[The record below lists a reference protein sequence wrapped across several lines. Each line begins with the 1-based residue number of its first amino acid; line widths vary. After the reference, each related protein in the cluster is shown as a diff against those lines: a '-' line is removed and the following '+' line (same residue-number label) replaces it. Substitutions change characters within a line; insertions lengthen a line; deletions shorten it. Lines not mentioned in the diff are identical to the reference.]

1 MHVVTFEKR
10 VRNEEL
16 MGMGIFR
23 KRPIRYPLLVLFLLG
38 AVAAILIMMWNVW
51 VGIAFI
57 AIYSVAAYYT
67 VKVEL
72 LTYVETEKH
81 IQTLSYRMED
91 VGKEAFLEMPFGI
104 LIMNDE
110 MTVEW
115 ANPFMLRVLQ
125 QESLVGYE
133 LEMISE
139 ELSILV
145 NQDQKNETVIAINDR
160 KYHIYYKEEEKLFY
174 FFDITKQ
181 VQIEKQYMADRTV
194 LAILFIDNYDEL
206 TSGMDD
212 QAKSVT
218 NTMMT
223 SIINEWAAQYD
234 IFVKRIASDRYMA
247 VLNESILSEL
257 EQKRFSILDVIR
269 ERTLMQK
276 NLSLTLSIGI
286 GAGSQ
291 SLVELGQL
299 AQSGL
304 DLVLGRGGDQVAIKQ
319 SNGKIRFYGG
329 KTNPVEKRT
338 RVRARVISHAL
349 SDLIQDSDRVFVMGH
364 KNPDMD
370 SIGASVGVR
379 KMVAMNGIE
388 GFVVVNFDEVRGS
401 VDRLMTELEQKTD
414 FYDRFITPDE
424 ALSKITPKSL
434 VVIVDTHKPS
444 MVIDS
449 RILNRTD
456 KVVVI
461 DHHRRGEEFIN
472 NPTLV
477 YMEPYASSTA
487 ELVTE
492 LLEYQPQNEKL
503 LPLEATALLSGIIV
517 DTKSFTLRTGA
528 RTFEAAS
535 YLRTFGADTV
545 LIQRLL
551 KEDVE
556 TYVARS
562 KIIQTVEFPFAGI
575 AVANGEDSKVYDSVL
590 IAQTADILLTMKDVG
605 ASFVIA
611 HRNDGLIGIS
621 ARSLGEVN
629 VQLVMEKLGG
639 GGHLT
644 NAATQ
649 MEAQSID
656 EVKKY
661 LYEAINEVV
670 EGSKES

>member
-1 MHVVTFEKR
+1 
-10 VRNEEL
+10 
-16 MGMGIFR
+16 
-23 KRPIRYPLLVLFLLG
+23 
-38 AVAAILIMMWNVW
+38 
-51 VGIAFI
+51 
-57 AIYSVAAYYT
+57 
-67 VKVEL
+67 
-72 LTYVETEKH
+72 
-81 IQTLSYRMED
+81 
-91 VGKEAFLEMPFGI
+91 
-104 LIMNDE
+104 
-110 MTVEW
+110 
-115 ANPFMLRVLQ
+115 
-125 QESLVGYE
+125 
-133 LEMISE
+133 
-139 ELSILV
+139 
-145 NQDQKNETVIAINDR
+145 
-160 KYHIYYKEEEKLFY
+160 
-174 FFDITKQ
+174 
-181 VQIEKQYMADRTV
+181 
-194 LAILFIDNYDEL
+194 
-206 TSGMDD
+206 
-212 QAKSVT
+212 
-218 NTMMT
+218 
-223 SIINEWAAQYD
+223 
-234 IFVKRIASDRYMA
+234 
-247 VLNESILSEL
+247 
-257 EQKRFSILDVIR
+257 
-269 ERTLMQK
+269 
-276 NLSLTLSIGI
+276 
-286 GAGSQ
+286 
-291 SLVELGQL
+291 
-299 AQSGL
+299 
-304 DLVLGRGGDQVAIKQ
+304 
-319 SNGKIRFYGG
+319 
-329 KTNPVEKRT
+329 
-338 RVRARVISHAL
+338 
-349 SDLIQDSDRVFVMGH
+349 
-364 KNPDMD
+364 
-370 SIGASVGVR
+370 
-379 KMVAMNGIE
+379 
-388 GFVVVNFDEVRGS
+388 
-401 VDRLMTELEQKTD
+401 
-414 FYDRFITPDE
+414 
-424 ALSKITPKSL
+424 
-434 VVIVDTHKPS
+434 DTHKPS

-449 RILNRTD
+449 RLLSRTD

-575 AVANGEDSKVYDSVL
+575 AVAHGEDSKIYDSVL

-649 MEAQSID
+649 MEAQTID

-670 EGSKES
+670 EGSNES

>member
-1 MHVVTFEKR
+1 MQEITFGKR
-10 VRNEEL
+10 VKSEEL
-16 MGMGIFR
+16 IEMGNFR
-23 KRPIRYPLLVLFLLG
+23 KRPIRYPLVVLFLLG
-38 AVAAILIMMWNVW
+38 VVAAILMMIWNVW
-51 VGIAFI
+51 IGLAFLI
-57 AIYSVAAYYT
+57 VYTGVAYYT
-67 VKVEL
+67 LKIEL
-72 LTYVETEKH
+72 LTYKDTEQH
-81 IQTLSYRMED
+81 IKALSYRMD
-91 VGKEAFLEMPFGI
+91 VVGKEAFLEMPFGI
-104 LIMNDE
+104 LLLSDDLA
-110 MTVEW
+110 VEW
-115 ANPFMLRVLQ
+115 ANPFMLRILQ
-125 QESLVGYE
+125 QESLVGVE
-133 LEMISE
+133 LDTISE
-139 ELSILV
+139 ELPILI
-145 NQDQKNETVIAINDR
+145 NEEQKNETVVGIHDR

-174 FFDITKQ
+174 FFDVTKQ
-181 VQIEKQYMADRTV
+181 VQIEKQYLSDRTV

-212 QAKSVT
+212 QARSVT

-223 SIINEWAAQYD
+223 SIVNEWAAHYG
-234 IFVKRIASDRYMA
+234 IFVKRIASDRFIA
-247 VLNESILSEL
+247 VLNESILAEL

-269 ERTLMQK
+269 ERTMVQK

-349 SDLIQDSDRVFVMGH
+349 RDLIQDSDQVFVMGH

-388 GFVVVNFDEVRGS
+388 GFVIVNFDEVRGS
-401 VDRLMTELEQKTD
+401 VGRLMTELEQKTD
-414 FYDRFITPDE
+414 FYNRFITPDE

-449 RILNRTD
+449 RLLSRTD

-551 KEDVE
+551 KEDVG
-556 TYVARS
+556 TYVERS
-562 KIIQTVEFPFAGI
+562 KIIQTVQFPYSGI
-575 AVANGEDSKVYDSVL
+575 AVAHGENTKVYDSVL

-621 ARSLGEVN
+621 ARSLGDIN
-629 VQLVMEKLGG
+629 VQVVMEKLGG

-649 MEAQSID
+649 IKAESIE
-656 EVKKY
+656 EVINY

>member
-1 MHVVTFEKR
+1 MHVITFEKR

-57 AIYSVAAYYT
+57 AIYSAAAYYT

-81 IQTLSYRMED
+81 IQALSYRMED

-104 LIMNDE
+104 LLMNDE

-125 QESLVGYE
+125 HESLVGYE

-139 ELSILV
+139 ELPILV
-145 NQDQKNETVIAINDR
+145 KEDQKNETVIAINDR

-212 QAKSVT
+212 QARSVT

-223 SIINEWAAQYD
+223 SIINEWAAHYD

-269 ERTLMQK
+269 ERTLIQK

-388 GFVVVNFDEVRGS
+388 GFVVVNFEEVRGS

-449 RILNRTD
+449 RILSRTD

-575 AVANGEDSKVYDSVL
+575 AVANGEDSKIYDSVL

-611 HRNDGLIGIS
+611 HRNDGQIGIS

-629 VQLVMEKLGG
+629 VQLVMERLGG

-649 MEAQSID
+649 MQAQSID